1 MKRCI
6 VSFAIGVAIVVLA
19 AHAHHSVSGYY
30 DTDKQVALDGSV
42 IEFQFVNPHPW
53 VTIEVKDASGSAQR
67 WRLEMD
73 NLSELSEVG
82 MTRESLKPGNRV
94 VVSGNPAREKPQ
106 SLYLRRL
113 DRPGDGFWY
122 EVVEQS
128 SGRGSPRIGT
138 AR

>member
-6 VSFAIGVAIVVLA
+6 VMFAIGVAIPVLA

-30 DTDKQVALDGSV
+30 DTGKQVTLDGSV

-73 NLSELSEVG
+73 NLSELTDVG

-94 VVSGNPAREKPQ
+94 VVTGNPAREKPQ

-122 EVVEQS
+122 EQVE
-128 SGRGSPRIGT
+128 RSPRIGT